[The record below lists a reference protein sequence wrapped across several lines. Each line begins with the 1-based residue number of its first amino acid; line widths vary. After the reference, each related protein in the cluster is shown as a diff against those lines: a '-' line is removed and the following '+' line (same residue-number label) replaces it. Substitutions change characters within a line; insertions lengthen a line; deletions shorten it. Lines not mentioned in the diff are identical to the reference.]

1 MRTLRL
7 KVPKVVSDSTR
18 IQALQPEP
26 ARQAHLI
33 PRLGGGTVT
42 YTLYRGAGAAAGR
55 WAGRNPFGGCC
66 HVPGE
71 RAGARPRRHLRGR
84 MDKASR

>member
-33 PRLGGGTVT
+33 PRLGGAQLHTHCIEGLGQLREGGLAGT
-42 YTLYRGAGAAAGR
+42 
-55 WAGRNPFGGCC
+55 
-66 HVPGE
+66 
-71 RAGARPRRHLRGR
+71 HLEAVAMFLVREQGP
-84 MDKASR
+84 DQGVV